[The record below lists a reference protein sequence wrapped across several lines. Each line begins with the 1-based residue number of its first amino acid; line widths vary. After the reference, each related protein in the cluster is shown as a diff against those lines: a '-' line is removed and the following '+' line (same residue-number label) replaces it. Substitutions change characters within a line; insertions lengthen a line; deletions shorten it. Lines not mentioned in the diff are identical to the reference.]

1 MSFFYKHLTTSWS
14 LPETLK
20 YMQTEIGTDIFKAK
34 MILERGGLVAIPT
47 ETVYGLAANALDP
60 LAVARIFEAK
70 NRPAFDPLIVHI
82 SKFKEL
88 YKYTSHSIP
97 ELSDIANRFWPG
109 PLTVLLPKNELIP
122 DMVTSGSDKVAIR
135 VPGHPLTLE
144 LLSTLD
150 FPVAAPSANPFG
162 YVSPTTAGHVYDQ
175 LNGKV
180 DYILDGGPSRVGVES
195 TIIGFDRGEMVVYRK
210 GGLEIEE
217 LQAVFPGNIRIN
229 DFSDSNPAAP
239 GMLKKHYSPG
249 KKVLLLRDT
258 SDLEGYDKD
267 KTSLLRFS
275 SPVSGFSCQF
285 ILSEKEDLK
294 EAAARLFEGL
304 RYLDKQPVDTI
315 FIEFVPER
323 GLGRAINDR
332 LRRTL
337 AEE

>member
-1 MSFFYKHLTTSWS
+1 
-14 LPETLK
+14 
-20 YMQTEIGTDIFKAK
+20 MQTEIGTDIAKAK

-60 LAVARIFEAK
+60 IAVARIFEAK

-82 SKFKEL
+82 SRFKEL
-88 YKYTSHSIP
+88 YKYTSCSSQ
-97 ELSDIANRFWPG
+97 ELSDIANKFWPG
-109 PLTVLLPKNELIP
+109 PLTILLPKNEFIP
-122 DMVTSGSDKVAIR
+122 DMVTSGSDKVAVR

-144 LLSTLD
+144 LLSALD

-195 TIIGFDRGEMVVYRK
+195 TIIGIEEHELVIYRK
-210 GGLEIEE
+210 GGLEIEQ
-217 LQAVFPGNIRIN
+217 LQAVFQGNIRIN
-229 DFSDSNPAAP
+229 DFSDSNPSAP

-249 KKVLLLRDT
+249 KKVILLTDSVNLENYDVHKTGFLR
-258 SDLEGYDKD
+258 Y
-267 KTSLLRFS
+267 S
-275 SPVSGFSCQF
+275 SPVIGFLNQF
-285 ILSEKEDLK
+285 LLSARSDLK
-294 EAAARLFEGL
+294 EAASRLFEGL
-304 RYLDKQPVDTI
+304 RYLDKLPIDTI
-315 FIEFVPER
+315 FIEFVPEQ

-337 AEE
+337 ADE

>member
-1 MSFFYKHLTTSWS
+1 MTIDRFTNSRIDDLR
-14 LPETLK
+14 
-20 YMQTEIGTDIFKAK
+20 MQTEIGTDIAKAK

-88 YKYTSHSIP
+88 YKYTSSSSD
-97 ELSDIANRFWPG
+97 ELGKIANKFWPG
-109 PLTVLLPKNELIP
+109 PLTILVPKNDQIP
-122 DMVTSGSDKVAIR
+122 DIVTSGSERVGIR
-135 VPGHPLTLE
+135 MPGHPLTLE

-150 FPVAAPSANPFG
+150 FPVAAPSANPFT
-162 YVSPTTAGHVYDQ
+162 YISPTTARHVYDQ
-175 LNGKV
+175 LNGRV

-195 TIIGFDRGEMVVYRK
+195 TIVGMEGNEMVVYRK

-217 LQAVFPGNIRIN
+217 LQAVFEGTIRIN
-229 DFSDSNPAAP
+229 DFSDSNPQAP
-239 GMLKKHYSPG
+239 GMLKKHYSPD
-249 KKVLLLRDT
+249 KKVLLLTDDT
-258 SDLEGYDKD
+258 RLEQFDKD
-267 KTSLLRFS
+267 KTGLLRYS
-275 SPVSGFSCQF
+275 SPVSGFSSQF
-285 ILSEKEDLK
+285 ILSEKADLK

-304 RYLDKQPVDTI
+304 RYLDKCPIDTV
-315 FIEFVPER
+315 FIEFVPEA

>member
-1 MSFFYKHLTTSWS
+1 
-14 LPETLK
+14 
-20 YMQTEIGTDIFKAK
+20 MQTEIGTDIAKAK

-60 LAVARIFEAK
+60 IAVARIFEAK

-88 YKYTSHSIP
+88 YKYTSYSSDEI
-97 ELSDIANRFWPG
+97 SDIANKFWPG
-109 PLTVLLPKNELIP
+109 PLTILLPKNERIP

-135 VPGHPLTLE
+135 VPAHPLTLE
-144 LLSTLD
+144 LLSVLD

-180 DYILDGGPSRVGVES
+180 DYILDGGPCRVGVES
-195 TIIGFDRGEMVVYRK
+195 TIIGAEEKELVIYRK

-229 DFSDSNPAAP
+229 DFSDSNPSAP

-249 KKVLLLRDT
+249 KKVILWTDELRLEDYDSSKTGLLR
-258 SDLEGYDKD
+258 Y
-267 KTSLLRFS
+267 S
-275 SPVSGFSCQF
+275 SPVKGFSSQF
-285 ILSEKEDLK
+285 ILSERGDLK
-294 EAAARLFEGL
+294 EAASRLFEGL
-304 RYLDKQPVDTI
+304 RYLDKQPIDTI
-315 FIEFVPER
+315 FIEFVPEQ

>member
-1 MSFFYKHLTTSWS
+1 
-14 LPETLK
+14 
-20 YMQTEIGTDIFKAK
+20 MQTEIGTDIAKAK
-34 MILERGGLVAIPT
+34 EILERGGLVAIPT
-47 ETVYGLAANALDP
+47 ETVYGLAGNALNP

-88 YKYTSHSIP
+88 YKYTSDSVA
-97 ELSDIANRFWPG
+97 ELSDIANKFWPG
-109 PLTVLLPKNELIP
+109 PLTVLLPKSPLIP
-122 DMVTSGSDKVAIR
+122 DIVTSGSHRVAIR

-144 LLSTLD
+144 LLSLLD

-195 TIIGFDRGEMVVYRK
+195 TIIGFDGGDMVIYRK

-217 LQAVFPGNIRIN
+217 LEAVFPGNIRIN
-229 DFSDSNPAAP
+229 DFSDSNPSAP

-249 KKVLLLRDT
+249 KKVLLLTDEVN
-258 SDLEGYDKD
+258 LEEYDAH
-267 KTSLLRFS
+267 KTGFLRYS
-275 SPVSGFSCQF
+275 SPVSGFSYQF
-285 ILSEKEDLK
+285 ILSESGDLK

-304 RYLDKQPVDTI
+304 RYLDKQPINTI

-323 GLGRAINDR
+323 GLGLAINDR

>member
-1 MSFFYKHLTTSWS
+1 
-14 LPETLK
+14 
-20 YMQTEIGTDIFKAK
+20 MQTEIGTDIGKAK
-34 MILERGGLVAIPT
+34 EILERGGLVAIPT
-47 ETVYGLAANALDP
+47 ETVYGLAANALNP

-88 YKYTSHSIP
+88 YKYTSDSTHK
-97 ELSDIANRFWPG
+97 LSDIANRFWPG
-109 PLTVLLPKNELIP
+109 PLTVLLPKSPRIP
-122 DMVTSGSDKVAIR
+122 DIVTSGSDKVAIR

-144 LLSTLD
+144 LLSALD

-175 LNGKV
+175 LSGKV

-195 TIIGFDRGEMVVYRK
+195 TIIGFEGDEMVVYRK

-217 LQAVFPGNIRIN
+217 LQAVFFGNIRIN
-229 DFSDSNPAAP
+229 DFSDSNPSAP

-249 KKVLLLRDT
+249 KRVLLLT
-258 SDLEGYDKD
+258 EQHDLESLDRQ
-267 KTSLLRFS
+267 KTGFLRYS
-275 SPVSGFSCQF
+275 SPISGFSSQF
-285 ILSEKEDLK
+285 ILSEKGNLH
-294 EAAARLFEGL
+294 EAASRLFEGL
-304 RYLDKQPVDTI
+304 RYLDKQPIDTI
-315 FIEFVPER
+315 FIEFVPEK
-323 GLGRAINDR
+323 GLGLAINDR

>member
-1 MSFFYKHLTTSWS
+1 
-14 LPETLK
+14 
-20 YMQTEIGTDIFKAK
+20 MQTEIGTDIGRAKA
-34 MILERGGLVAIPT
+34 ILEKGGLVAIPT

-88 YKYTSHSIP
+88 YKYTSYSDA
-97 ELSDIANRFWPG
+97 LAGDIANKFWPG
-109 PLTVLLPKNELIP
+109 PLTILLPKSPEIP
-122 DMVTSGSDKVAIR
+122 DIVTSGSDRVAIR
-135 VPGHPLTLE
+135 VPRHPLTLE
-144 LLSTLD
+144 LLSSLD

-175 LNGKV
+175 LSGKV

-195 TIIGFDRGEMVVYRK
+195 TIIGFEEGEMVVYRK

-217 LQAVFPGNIRIN
+217 LQTVFPGEIRIN
-229 DFSDSNPAAP
+229 DFSDSNPSAP

-249 KKVLLLRDT
+249 KKVLLLTEAYSLD
-258 SDLEGYDKD
+258 SLDKD
-267 KTSLLRFS
+267 KTAFLRYS
-275 SPVSGFSCQF
+275 SPVSGFSTQF
-285 ILSEKEDLK
+285 ILSEKGDLN

-304 RYLDKQPVDTI
+304 RYLDKQAVDTI

-323 GLGRAINDR
+323 GLGLAINDR

>member
-1 MSFFYKHLTTSWS
+1 M
-14 LPETLK
+14 E
-20 YMQTEIGTDIFKAK
+20 TEIGTDIAKAK
-34 MILERGGLVAIPT
+34 EILERGGLVAIPT

-70 NRPAFDPLIVHI
+70 SRPAFDPLIVHI

-88 YKYTSHSIP
+88 YKYTSYSDIQ
-97 ELSDIANRFWPG
+97 LSDIANGFWPG
-109 PLTVLLPKNELIP
+109 PLTILLPKSTRIP
-122 DMVTSGSDKVAIR
+122 DIVTSGSDKVAIR
-135 VPGHPLTLE
+135 MPAHPLTLK
-144 LLSTLD
+144 LLSLLD

-162 YVSPTTAGHVYDQ
+162 YVSPTTAGHVFDQ

-195 TIIGFDRGEMVVYRK
+195 TIIGFEGRDMVIYRK

-217 LQAVFPGNIRIN
+217 LEGVFPGNIRIN
-229 DFSDSNPAAP
+229 DFSDSNPSAP

-249 KKVLLLRDT
+249 KKVRLF
-258 SDLEGYDKD
+258 SNEVKPEEFNSD
-267 KTSLLRFS
+267 KTGFLRYS
-275 SPVSGFSCQF
+275 SPINGFSHQF
-285 ILSEKEDLK
+285 ILSENADLK

-304 RYLDKQPVDTI
+304 RYLDKQPIDTI

-323 GLGRAINDR
+323 GLGLAINDR